1 MELVRDDKV
10 GDKVMSLV
18 RLLKGVYQLVSTIA
32 ALCLKSVAKASL
44 LKCVSRSD
52 TSRRGAR
59 CCFAFRMRS
68 SS

>member
-1 MELVRDDKV
+1 MELVHDDEV
-10 GDKVMSLV
+10 CDVVMSFV
-18 RLLKGVYQLVSTIA
+18 RLLEGIYQLVSTIA

-52 TSRRGAR
+52 ASRRGAR